1 VRRLGVG
8 VGAVVRNQTVTVVAS
23 AGSRA
28 PRTASSVTSTSPR
41 VVVARARHR
50 LTVSI
55 ASVIAA
61 FRPVQRRCA
70 ACHPV

>member
-1 VRRLGVG
+1 LL
-8 VGAVVRNQTVTVVAS
+8 
-23 AGSRA
+23 A
-28 PRTASSVTSTSPR
+28 PGI
-41 VVVARARHR
+41 R